1 MTKLTYNAYTFV
13 ERSQICGFFDG
24 KMDKERRRPPID
36 QRLRK
41 LASNGRAPSKKD
53 VIDHELGNC
62 GLLDENGH
70 LGRVIDMDILA
81 HKSIIDDP
89 AREVT
94 EEVGISIDILE
105 AFAEEQTKV
114 PLTNGHALL
123 DDQFPSYNPD
133 SPRSIISDD
142 YSEDSRP

>member
-1 MTKLTYNAYTFV
+1 LTKLTYNAYTFL

-24 KMDKERRRPPID
+24 KMDKERRRPTID

-41 LASNGRAPSKKD
+41 LASNGRSPSKKD
-53 VIDHELGNC
+53 VMDRELGNC
-62 GLLDENGH
+62 GLLDKNGF
-70 LGRVIDMDILA
+70 L
-81 HKSIIDDP
+81 HKEDLP
-89 AREVT
+89 TAEKLQAT
-94 EEVGISIDILE
+94 EKSPLQEIEAEIGISVDVLE
-105 AFAEEQTKV
+105 VFAEEQNRV
-114 PLTNGHALL
+114 PRTNGHALL

>member
-1 MTKLTYNAYTFV
+1 MTKYAYLLILFHN
-13 ERSQICGFFDG
+13 RSQICGFFDG
-24 KMDKERRRPPID
+24 KMDKERRRPTID

-62 GLLDENGH
+62 GLLDKNGFLH
-70 LGRVIDMDILA
+70 TEDLPTAEKLQA
-81 HKSIIDDP
+81 TEKSPLQEIEAEI
-89 AREVT
+89 
-94 EEVGISIDILE
+94 GISVDVLE
-105 AFAEEQTKV
+105 VFAEEQNRV
-114 PLTNGHALL
+114 PRTNGHALL
-123 DDQFPSYNPD
+123 DDQFPSCNPD